1 MRAMRKHYTI
11 SQRALR
17 GRAKQ
22 GICVP
27 PNSSSIHPGHEKMCY
42 NTSMPVKVTFRKEL
56 SAEEKKL
63 AECARAASRDA
74 VKAAFAAGLSITVA
88 KGRKIVE
95 IAPDGAEKVIGS
107 F

>member
-1 MRAMRKHYTI
+1 M
-11 SQRALR
+11 S
-17 GRAKQ
+17 
-22 GICVP
+22 P
-27 PNSSSIHPGHEKMCY
+27 PNSSSTHPGHEKMCY

>member
-1 MRAMRKHYTI
+1 MAARLR
-11 SQRALR
+11 SQRQNR
-17 GRAKQ
+17 
-22 GICVP
+22 P
-27 PNSSSIHPGHEKMCY
+27 PTEGASSQACEKMCY
-42 NTSMPVKVTFRKEL
+42 NAPMPVKVTFRKEL

-95 IAPDGAEKVIGS
+95 IAPDGTEKVIGD